1 MEYTIHV
8 GMTHKTPLD
17 QYENIDIMVNM
28 TVKVESDT
36 VPKLSKKDLKAMDDI
51 QAEMTVVLV
60 QRVQGEGDAII
71 ARWLERGKLKELR
84 DNYQKEKM
92 AELASE
98 AAKAKKGVSLL
109 GPPPED

>member
-1 MEYTIHV
+1 MTEYTIHV

-28 TVKVESDT
+28 TVKMEADKP
-36 VPKLSKKDLKAMDDI
+36 PKLTGKELKAMDEI

-71 ARWLERGKLKELR
+71 ARWLERGKLKDLR
-84 DNYQKEKM
+84 DNYQKEKA
-92 AELASE
+92 AELAKE
-98 AAKAKKGVSLL
+98 AKTKKGVSLL